1 MRIAAGGNVGIGNNN
16 PIGLL
21 TIGDSSVVG
30 SDGNIVIGK
39 NTGGG
44 ASRHYKI
51 GIDANYDFII
61 GDFGNNNSAGTWLK
75 QFALN
80 YGAPA
85 NSFYLH
91 SSGRIG
97 IGTNNPNT
105 TLHIEHSSTSAQGAG
120 GGLYV
125 FNPNNTANSCSVI
138 GTRIGGSSANK
149 CGYSWDVSGQFGW
162 SVSINGNDMANKLL
176 RFNPTWDATGTDVMT
191 LNNSGNL
198 SINGTFTG
206 SGQTNQITNGT
217 DAGVSFNV
225 KNNSSGGNAF
235 SQIGVYNSANNW
247 AGLFL
252 NSPSRSADGGVNTL
266 TLRNDAGDL
275 RLSAKS
281 DSPYI
286 YLQNSSGNVGIGT
299 NNPRNKLHIS
309 TGLATAGMSFPLKI
323 SASAI
328 ENLGNNTGTFIGLNT
343 EDSSWSKCAIGHV
356 RTGSYD
362 QGSIVFLCR
371 NTADDQTVTMSY
383 ERMRIT
389 AGGNVGIGT
398 NNPAV
403 ALHVVGDIAATGD
416 LIGYYSDIRLKKVHS
431 NIEKP
436 FEIINN
442 LNGFYY
448 SPNELGLSYG
458 MKDKVQ
464 IGLSAQEVQ
473 KVLPEIVNK
482 APFDI
487 TLDENGELKSKSQ
500 EDYLTVSYERLVPVM
515 IEALKENN
523 KTINELKEEIKLLKK
538 LINNK

>member
-1 MRIAAGGNVGIGNNN
+1 
-16 PIGLL
+16 
-21 TIGDSSVVG
+21 
-30 SDGNIVIGK
+30 
-39 NTGGG
+39 
-44 ASRHYKI
+44 
-51 GIDANYDFII
+51 
-61 GDFGNNNSAGTWLK
+61 
-75 QFALN
+75 
-80 YGAPA
+80 
-85 NSFYLH
+85 
-91 SSGRIG
+91 
-97 IGTNNPNT
+97 
-105 TLHIEHSSTSAQGAG
+105 
-120 GGLYV
+120 
-125 FNPNNTANSCSVI
+125 
-138 GTRIGGSSANK
+138 
-149 CGYSWDVSGQFGW
+149 
-162 SVSINGNDMANKLL
+162 
-176 RFNPTWDATGTDVMT
+176 
-191 LNNSGNL
+191 
-198 SINGTFTG
+198 
-206 SGQTNQITNGT
+206 
-217 DAGVSFNV
+217 
-225 KNNSSGGNAF
+225 
-235 SQIGVYNSANNW
+235 
-247 AGLFL
+247 
-252 NSPSRSADGGVNTL
+252 
-266 TLRNDAGDL
+266 
-275 RLSAKS
+275 
-281 DSPYI
+281 
-286 YLQNSSGNVGIGT
+286 
-299 NNPRNKLHIS
+299 
-309 TGLATAGMSFPLKI
+309 
-323 SASAI
+323 
-328 ENLGNNTGTFIGLNT
+328 
-343 EDSSWSKCAIGHV
+343 
-356 RTGSYD
+356 
-362 QGSIVFLCR
+362 
-371 NTADDQTVTMSY
+371 MSY

>member
-1 MRIAAGGNVGIGNNN
+1 TILSGGNVGIGSASPGERLDLGSGNFKTTGTINSGGITCTSINNTGNWTWTQGANYLLNATANGQEWSFDLMNQTNTTGCFWHVWSDKSGIGAILACRGDTGNVGVRNTN

-191 LNNSGNL
+191 LNNSGN
-198 SINGTFTG
+198 
-206 SGQTNQITNGT
+206 
-217 DAGVSFNV
+217 
-225 KNNSSGGNAF
+225 
-235 SQIGVYNSANNW
+235 
-247 AGLFL
+247 
-252 NSPSRSADGGVNTL
+252 
-266 TLRNDAGDL
+266 
-275 RLSAKS
+275 
-281 DSPYI
+281 
-286 YLQNSSGNVGIGT
+286 
-299 NNPRNKLHIS
+299 
-309 TGLATAGMSFPLKI
+309 
-323 SASAI
+323 
-328 ENLGNNTGTFIGLNT
+328 
-343 EDSSWSKCAIGHV
+343 
-356 RTGSYD
+356 
-362 QGSIVFLCR
+362 
-371 NTADDQTVTMSY
+371 
-383 ERMRIT
+383 
-389 AGGNVGIGT
+389 
-398 NNPAV
+398 
-403 ALHVVGDIAATGD
+403 
-416 LIGYYSDIRLKKVHS
+416 
-431 NIEKP
+431 
-436 FEIINN
+436 
-442 LNGFYY
+442 
-448 SPNELGLSYG
+448 
-458 MKDKVQ
+458 
-464 IGLSAQEVQ
+464 
-473 KVLPEIVNK
+473 
-482 APFDI
+482 
-487 TLDENGELKSKSQ
+487 
-500 EDYLTVSYERLVPVM
+500 
-515 IEALKENN
+515 
-523 KTINELKEEIKLLKK
+523 
-538 LINNK
+538 